1 MAKIQI
7 LVGSVNGRAW
17 QTANAVAHVL
27 KYQGHQVRVND
38 DPGVPDLLQDQDEVL
53 LVCCS
58 TTGEG
63 ELPPNLY
70 PLFYALDQQTV
81 DLKGRRYG
89 VIALGDS
96 GYRHFAQAGYLL
108 ENALYLSGAKRVGEI
123 CALDARRVENH
134 PLAAAQWANEW
145 VAGLAC

>member
-7 LVGSVNGRAW
+7 LVGSVNGTAW
-17 QTANAVAHVL
+17 QSANAVARVL
-27 KYQGHQVRVND
+27 NHQGHEVRVND
-38 DPGVPDLLQDQDEVL
+38 EPRAQDLLEDQDEAL

-63 ELPPNLY
+63 ELPRNIY
-70 PLFYALDQQTV
+70 PLFLALDDGAV
-81 DLKGRRYG
+81 DLQGRHYG

-96 GYRHFAQAGYLL
+96 GYGHFAQAGFML
-108 ENALYLSGAKRVGEI
+108 EHALYMAGAKRLGEI
-123 CALDARRVENH
+123 CTLDAKKVLNH

-145 VAGLAC
+145 VEALPA